1 MGDWQYVWAMMRPH
15 RRRVALSMAAA
26 LGIMLVDLGSPL
38 VVAVLI
44 DVIVGQGRYELV
56 VPVMLLFLALPF
68 CAAAM
73 QVTSTWLMT
82 RVGQRLVFDL
92 RRDLYLHV
100 QRLSFR
106 YLTGTTT
113 GKLMERLRGD
123 VAMIQQLLTNR
134 TPALAVQT
142 LTGLMMVSIMFW
154 MSTRVT
160 TLVLVAIV
168 LYVLNYRWFVRRI
181 RAVQRRYRYKMDRLS
196 GMAQERLTA
205 HVVVKSFGAER
216 EEARRFLR
224 ANFLAERVNHRFRML
239 NITYGVTSSAI
250 AWGTYLMVTVVGTYY
265 AIYGQITY
273 GAVTAMSAFTLRLLQ
288 PAIELAQ
295 LSNQLQQARVALSRI
310 SELRNADPDVLGS
323 GGQRLDQLHGHVKF
337 DNVTFAYN
345 PGTPVLRNLS
355 FSVAPGTVV
364 ALVGHTGCGKTTL
377 SSLIYRYYDVTEGAI
392 LIDGHDIRSLDPRW
406 YRQHLALVPQDPI
419 IHDST
424 IADNV
429 AYGRR
434 GLTPQQIEHALRQSE
449 LGPLIDSLPNGI
461 YTSLADHDGVKLSV
475 GEKQRLCIARAMVA
489 EPSILILDE
498 ATSSLDPPSE
508 AKIQLALKRVMAG
521 RTCFV
526 IAHRLSTIME
536 ADVILVM
543 EEGRLLEM
551 GNHARLMSKDDGH
564 YRNLVLTQLANHK
577 MTDPELL
584 TA

>member
-1 MGDWQYVWAMMRPH
+1 MRPH
-15 RRRVALSMAAA
+15 RRRVALAMLAA

-38 VVAVLI
+38 VLAAVI
-44 DVIVGQGRYELV
+44 DVIVAQGRYGLV
-56 VPVMLLFLALPF
+56 APLMLLFLALPF
-68 CAAAM
+68 AAAAM
-73 QVTSTWLMT
+73 QLASTWLMT
-82 RVGQRLVFDL
+82 RAGQRLVFDM
-92 RRDLYLHV
+92 RRDLYGRV

-123 VAMIQQLLTNR
+123 VAQIQQLLTNR
-134 TPALAVQT
+134 TPTLAVQT
-142 LTGLMMVSIMFW
+142 LTGLMMVGIMFW
-154 MSTRVT
+154 MSARVT
-160 TLVLVAIV
+160 ALVLLAIG
-168 LYVLNYRWFVRRI
+168 LYVVNYRWFVRRI

-196 GMAQERLTA
+196 AIAQERLTA
-205 HVVVKSFGAER
+205 HVVVKAYGAER
-216 EEARRFLR
+216 EETRRFLR

-239 NITYGVTSSAI
+239 NVTYGVTSSAI
-250 AWGTYLMVTVVGTYY
+250 AWATYLMVTVVGTYY
-265 AIYGQITY
+265 AIHGDLTY
-273 GAVTAMSAFTLRLLQ
+273 GAVTAMSAFTLRLLT

-295 LSNQLQQARVALSRI
+295 LSNQLSQARVSLSRI
-310 SELRNADPDVLGS
+310 SELRNAEPDVIEA
-323 GGQRLDQLHGHVKF
+323 GGVKLSTLHGHVAF
-337 DNVTFAYN
+337 DRVSFAYN
-345 PGTPVLRNLS
+345 PGTPVLRDVS
-355 FSVAPGTVV
+355 FSVPPGTVV

-392 LIDGHDIRSLDPRW
+392 RIDGHDLRTLDTRW
-406 YRQHLALVPQDPI
+406 YRKHLALVPQDPI

-424 IADNV
+424 IAANV

-434 GLTPQQIEHALRQSE
+434 GLTNAQIEHALRQAE
-449 LGPLIDSLPNGI
+449 LGPLIDSLPKGI
-461 YTSLADHDGVKLSV
+461 HTSLADHDGVKLSV

-536 ADVILVM
+536 ADVIIVM
-543 EEGRLLEM
+543 EEGRILEM
-551 GNHARLMSKDDGH
+551 GDHAQLMGHEDGH
-564 YRNLVLTQLANHK
+564 YRRLVMTQLANQK
-577 MTDPELL
+577 MTNPELL